1 MSKKVWMI
9 TGSSRG
15 LGAEMARAVLDSG
28 DALIATARRE
38 ESLAFLGQ
46 HEDLL
51 TAAMDVTDE
60 ETIEAAVSKAVDR
73 FGRIDVLVNNA
84 GYGVVGAIEECSASE
99 VEKIFQTNVF
109 GILNVV
115 RRVLPTMRSQRSG
128 RIINMSS
135 TVGYSAA
142 LACGIYSSTKFAVE
156 GISEALHAEVLP
168 LGIHVT
174 VVEPGGFR
182 TEFLEQQSMVTAKSE
197 IPAYNETVGMVRG
210 LFKNPDSIPLPGD
223 PLKLAQAVLKLAASN
238 APPLRLP
245 LGTDS
250 LQRLLDKNVSVAKE
264 TELWRHLAISTDL

>member
-223 PLKLAQAVLKLAASN
+223 PLKLAQAILKLAASN